1 MKSLLKRF
9 VVAASALLVFAACQK
24 EEEKLILDFSAVP
37 VVSVSA
43 PSVVL
48 VKENADKD
56 ALTIS
61 WPKPNYGYNA
71 AANYTIMID
80 KKGGDFSKAASMNVG
95 TGLSKTFKGAELNS
109 LLLGLGL
116 TPATAA
122 DIDVKVMSALGGRT
136 ILSSALAT
144 VKTTPYLDRLD
155 LSSPW
160 GLVGSA
166 TANGWDGPDQ
176 PFYKTETPGI
186 FVAYVNLIDGDIKIR
201 QDNKWEVNY
210 GGSAGK
216 LSAGGDNIKVT
227 AGTYKVTFNL
237 NASSYAVEK
246 FSWGVV
252 GDATLNGWNGP
263 DQNLTYDPSTDQWF
277 TLTTLKA
284 GDIKI
289 RQNNDWAVNYGGS
302 AGKLSAGGDN
312 IKITTPGTYL
322 IVADLKPTGLKYT
335 LTATKVWGLVGDATP
350 NGWDGPDQ
358 AFRPDLS
365 KDGVWTLTGVK
376 LKVGEM
382 KVRADN
388 KWDTNYG
395 DDGANGTLELNGAN
409 LKVAAAGTYDIL
421 LDFSNATAPKIT
433 ITKK

>member
-1 MKSLLKRF
+1 MKSLLKSF
-9 VVAASALLVFAACQK
+9 LVAASALLTFTAC
-24 EEEKLILDFSAVP
+24 ENEGEKLFLDVSAVP
-37 VVSVSA
+37 VVTVSA
-43 PSVVL
+43 PTVVL
-48 VKENADKD
+48 TKENAATDV
-56 ALTIS
+56 LTIS
-61 WPKPNYGYNA
+61 WPKPNYGYEA
-71 AANYTIMID
+71 AANYTVMMD
-80 KKGGDFSKAASMNVG
+80 KKGGDFTKAVSLPVG
-95 TGLSKTFKGAELNS
+95 TELSKTFKAAELNS

-136 ILSSALAT
+136 VLSSALAS
-144 VKTTPYLDRLD
+144 VKATPYLDRLD

-176 PFYKTETPGI
+176 PFYKTETPGV
-186 FVAYVNLIDGDIKIR
+186 FVAYVNLIDGEVKIR
-201 QDNKWEVNY
+201 QDNKWDTNY
-210 GGSAGK
+210 GGTGGK
-216 LSAGGDNIKVT
+216 LSLNGDNLKVT

-237 NASSYAVEK
+237 TAMTYAVEK

-263 DQNLTYDPSTDQWF
+263 DQALTYDPATDQWF
-277 TLTTLKA
+277 ALTTLKV

-289 RQNNDWAVNYGGS
+289 RQNNDWAVNYGGT

-312 IKITTPGTYL
+312 IKITTAGTYL
-322 IVADLKPTGLKYT
+322 LVADLKATGLKYT
-335 LTATKVWGLVGDATP
+335 LTATKAWGLVGDATP

-358 AFRPDLS
+358 AFRPDLT

-376 LKVGEM
+376 LKVGEF

-395 DDGANGTLELNGAN
+395 DDGANGSLELNGAN
-409 LKVAAAGTYDIL
+409 LKVAAAGTYDITI
-421 LDFSNATAPKIT
+421 DFTTATPKIT
-433 ITKK
+433 VTKK